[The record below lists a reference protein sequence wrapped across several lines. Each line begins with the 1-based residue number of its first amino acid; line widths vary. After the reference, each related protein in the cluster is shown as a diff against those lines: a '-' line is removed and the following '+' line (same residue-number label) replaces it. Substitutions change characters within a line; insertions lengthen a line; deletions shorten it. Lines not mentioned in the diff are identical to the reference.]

1 MSYSES
7 DRERQIEVLL
17 GYPRIGALKPGA
29 IAANLG
35 ISQEDI
41 QPILTA
47 LVREGRLVR
56 HDDRYE
62 LMDGPE

>member
-7 DRERQIEVLL
+7 DRQRQIEVLL
-17 GYPRIGALKPGA
+17 GYPRVGALTPGA

-35 ISQEDI
+35 VAQEDI

-47 LVREGRLVR
+47 LVQEGRLVR
-56 HDDRYE
+56 HDDCYE
-62 LMDGPE
+62 MLGGPE